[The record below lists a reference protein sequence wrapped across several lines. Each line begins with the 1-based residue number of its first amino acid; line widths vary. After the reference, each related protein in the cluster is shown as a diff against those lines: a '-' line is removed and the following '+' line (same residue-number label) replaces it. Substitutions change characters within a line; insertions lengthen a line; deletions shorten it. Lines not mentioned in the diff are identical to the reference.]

1 MKFSHYFRK
10 TKFWI
15 LRIIIV
21 LMLFVVISI
30 LSNGF
35 DIVPFVYERF

>member
-1 MKFSHYFRK
+1 MKFFNFLNK

-21 LMLFVVISI
+21 LVLFIVISI

-35 DIVPFVYERF
+35 DIIPFIYKRF

>member
-1 MKFSHYFRK
+1 MKFLNLFNK

-21 LMLFVVISI
+21 LVLFVVISI

-35 DIVPFVYERF
+35 DIIPFIYKRF